1 MNTRSSATA
10 RVVAVTALVV
20 ALVVAIVAI
29 GGALGGGDS
38 SGSGGPKQGGQA
50 ANGGRAKRSTPAT
63 YVIESGDTLTSIAHR
78 NGVSVARIEALNPE
92 VDPQILIAGE
102 KLKLK

>member
-1 MNTRSSATA
+1 MNKRSSAPA
-10 RVVAVTALVV
+10 RVLAVTTLVVAFVVAV
-20 ALVVAIVAI
+20 VAI

-38 SGSGGPKQGGQA
+38 NGSGGGRHGG
-50 ANGGRAKRSTPAT
+50 GAKSASHEKRKTPAT
-63 YVIESGDTLTSIAHR
+63 YEVQSGDTLTSIAHR

-102 KLKLK
+102 TLKLR